1 MKEKIRIVLKKSKF
15 LSTGIKFTLDNT
27 IRKYIRYR
35 RNKIFLNNGRL
46 LLSQVKLI
54 FDELNIQY
62 WLEYGTL
69 LGAIRDKNFIQHDY
83 DIDIGLFLTDH
94 SEDIEIVFKK
104 YGFIKTKQYSIDNKL
119 YGLEESYKYK
129 GIDID
134 LFYFTLCEDRMRSH
148 VFKNEEGKSW
158 NKTIIDN
165 GGLIVNEMTFPYTG
179 FKKINFLDTEHF
191 VPKEADRH
199 LKSFYGEKYMVKDKS
214 WNPYTMAKNLKVLD
228 DKIGVY
234 INYE

>member
-1 MKEKIRIVLKKSKF
+1 MRVMLKKNKF
-15 LSTGIKFTLDNT
+15 LSIGIKFTLDNS
-27 IRKYIRYR
+27 IRKYIKYR
-35 RNKIFLNNGRL
+35 RNKIFLENGRM
-46 LLSQVKLI
+46 LLSQIKLI

-69 LGAIRDKNFIQHDY
+69 LGAIRDKKFIQHDY
-83 DIDIGLFLTDH
+83 DIDIGLFLTDYN
-94 SEDIEIVFKK
+94 EEIEKVFKR

-119 YGLEESYKYK
+119 YGLEESYRYK

-134 LFYFTLCEDRMRSH
+134 LFYFTLCGNKMRSH

-179 FKKINFLDTEHF
+179 FKKINFLDTEYF
-191 VPKEADRH
+191 VPKDADGH
-199 LKSFYGEKYMVKDKS
+199 LKSFYGNNYMIKDKS
-214 WNPYTMAKNLKVLD
+214 WNPHTMAKNIKTLE
-228 DKIGVY
+228 DKIGVFK
-234 INYE
+234 NYE